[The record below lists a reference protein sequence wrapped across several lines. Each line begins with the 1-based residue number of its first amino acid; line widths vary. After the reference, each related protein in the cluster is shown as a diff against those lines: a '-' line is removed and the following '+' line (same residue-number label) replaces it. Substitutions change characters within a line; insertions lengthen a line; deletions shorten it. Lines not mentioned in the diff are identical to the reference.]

1 MKCLGCGKLG
11 HPVRN
16 CPDRPKE
23 DKPPRQGEPSY
34 LILAALEE
42 YLFLLKRDGVWAIL
56 DTGATK
62 SVGGSEAVE
71 DLQFAMGNFDMDIEV
86 LEERPTF
93 SFGNGGS
100 MTCIS
105 TVNVP
110 MVLANR
116 PAHHKISILN
126 ASVPILLG
134 MDLLTEQ
141 KQAIF
146 DCGRGM
152 ICSPMDERVFY
163 YAERLPGNHLAVCLT
178 SRDWWSRVPQSI
190 FLGQSEE
197 SLG

>member
-1 MKCLGCGKLG
+1 MEEEGQG
-11 HPVRN
+11 
-16 CPDRPKE
+16 
-23 DKPPRQGEPSY
+23 QGESSQV
-34 LILAALEE
+34 ILAPLEE

-71 DLQFAMGNFDMDIEV
+71 NLQFAMRDFDMEIEV
-86 LEERPTF
+86 LKERPTF

-100 MTCIS
+100 MTCLI

-110 MVLANR
+110 MISTNKA
-116 PAHHKISILN
+116 AHHKISILN
-126 ASVPILLG
+126 ANVPILLG

-141 KQAIF
+141 KKAII

-152 ICSPMDERVFY
+152 ICFPMDESAFY
-163 YAERLPGNHLAVCLT
+163 YAERFPGNHLAVCLT
-178 SRDWWSRVPQSI
+178 SRDWWSRVPPSI

-197 SLG
+197 SLT